1 MNFFDKY
8 CVPYPLLHQKAH
20 ATEIRK
26 KTKTRARECGI
37 GKLCDSV
44 KSGLLLKMPMS
55 VFKNVCSS

>member
-26 KTKTRARECGI
+26 KTKTRAREE
-37 GKLCDSV
+37 SV
-44 KSGLLLKMPMS
+44 A
-55 VFKNVCSS
+55 